1 MLGAPEGYLPL
12 AEMVVY
18 LATAPKSNSAKAAL
32 HAALALAQETPA
44 APVPLHIRN
53 APTKLMKDLGYHEGY
68 QFAHDSPDHYLPQEY
83 LPEEIAERVLYEPGP
98 FGYEREIA
106 KRLEWWA
113 QLKARAAGRDAPG
126 ADEAPSAEA

>member
-1 MLGAPEGYLPL
+1 
-12 AEMVVY
+12 
-18 LATAPKSNSAKAAL
+18 
-32 HAALALAQETPA
+32 
-44 APVPLHIRN
+44 
-53 APTKLMKDLGYHEGY
+53 MKDLGYHEGY